1 MATNIPTA
9 LKSADIG
16 RFAVRAAQLER
27 VKPVVAYWCEYC
39 VIIPSTNYELMS
51 GLC

>member
-1 MATNIPTA
+1 MASHIPAA

-27 VKPVVAYWCEYC
+27 VKPVVAYWCECC
-39 VIIPSTNYELMS
+39 VIVPGTDYELIS
-51 GLC
+51 GLG